1 MLLQRAFLPLLGWGI
16 EVHAHYWQDLL
27 LEVESDLSFCLLMFV
42 CVMYI
47 LIDVIPYIFKT
58 ELLEMAHV
66 IIPDEFPSGPLQ
78 AAVL

>member
-1 MLLQRAFLPLLGWGI
+1 
-16 EVHAHYWQDLL
+16 
-27 LEVESDLSFCLLMFV
+27 MFV

-66 IIPDEFPSGPLQ
+66 VIPDDFPSGPLQ

>member
-1 MLLQRAFLPLLGWGI
+1 MLLQRAFLPRLGRGI
-16 EVHAHYWQDLL
+16 RVHTHYWQDLL
-27 LEVESDLSFCLLMFV
+27 LEVESELSFCLLMFV

-66 IIPDEFPSGPLQ
+66 VIPDDFPSGPLQ